1 MSLAETRTAA
11 EKAIATEK
19 WSEAASLWETVYQA
33 EQTADN
39 NYQLV
44 TALVADEQF
53 LAASTTAAEFEQTY
67 LETDQAA
74 DLYLTA
80 LLKSHQFIPAHI
92 LLNAR
97 QVGPWTHS
105 AQDRIQAA
113 ENQAEQTMATTLDT
127 TMRQF
132 YHLSDQPVG
141 AQTERL
147 QAAKHLTYGKY
158 LTAAKFLLVDPFLHQ
173 LSRVEVL
180 YTLRAMGV
188 PDEVTMQ
195 TFDEQRVTV
204 VPATL
209 PAMGKDAT
217 SLAVQQVLTEMIG
230 QDDPTLYAGLQALLS
245 LQLMFLYPQ
254 IERVILDAEVWVKV
268 FVGLQTGQLSE
279 NNNPQT
285 SRIVAVQQKIQQM
298 IQDLQK

>member
-11 EKAIATEK
+11 EKATATEK

-67 LETDQAA
+67 LKTDQAA

-97 QVGPWTHS
+97 QVSSWTHG
-105 AQDRIQAA
+105 AQNRIQAA

-180 YTLRAMGV
+180 YTLCAMGV

-209 PAMGKDAT
+209 PTMGKDAT